1 MRMRSTPSA
10 TFSRTSRKRAASRP
24 KTPLNS
30 ADGAAAQ
37 RRTSTSSRRCAPTAA
52 TAYGWARYLTDMRR
66 RRRLS
71 ACSTSSRVRWTRYEL
86 RCGHDGMRSHG
97 NTAGSLSRRLPRR
110 QPRLHGRASHALPLG
125 VRVSHLLHK
134 VMPGIRTTGALH
146 KGERHKSFPERLG
159 PGYRPPAPLQ
169 KGERHK
175 SFPERLGPGY
185 RPPVPCKRV
194 SVISHFLHKVMPGIQ
209 TTGALQKGER
219 HQSSPAQG
227 YARDTDHR
235 CPAQG

>member
-1 MRMRSTPSA
+1 MA
-10 TFSRTSRKRAASRP
+10 TRLAACRGASPGANRACIGVPAMPFHWACASVISCTRLCPGYRPPVPCKRVS
-24 KTPLNS
+24 
-30 ADGAAAQ
+30 
-37 RRTSTSSRRCAPTAA
+37 
-52 TAYGWARYLTDMRR
+52 
-66 RRRLS
+66 
-71 ACSTSSRVRWTRYEL
+71 VI
-86 RCGHDGMRSHG
+86 
-97 NTAGSLSRRLPRR
+97 
-110 QPRLHGRASHALPLG
+110 
-125 VRVSHLLHK
+125 SHLLHK

-194 SVISHFLHKVMPGIQ
+194 SVISHFLCKVMPGIQ